1 MPVRAFSIEDGNT
14 NIKSI
19 VGARKASYLD
29 LDLSFSAKPA
39 GDVYK
44 KANAAAVKQA
54 VKNLLMT
61 NQMEKPFDTTF
72 GGNLSDFM
80 FENDTEIDAGEISNQ
95 IILAVHTHEPR
106 ARILDIDVILKSST
120 NEVRVTVTFQVI
132 ATDEVVELEIPLAR
146 LR

>member
-1 MPVRAFSIEDGNT
+1 M
-14 NIKSI
+14 
-19 VGARKASYLD
+19 
-29 LDLSFSAKPA
+29 DLSFSAKPA

-80 FENDTEIDAGEISNQ
+80 FENDTEIDAVEISNQ